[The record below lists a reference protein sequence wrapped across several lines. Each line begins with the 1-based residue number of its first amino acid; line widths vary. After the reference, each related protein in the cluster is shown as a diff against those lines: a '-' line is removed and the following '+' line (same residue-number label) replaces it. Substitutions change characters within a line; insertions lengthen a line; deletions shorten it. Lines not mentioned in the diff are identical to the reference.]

1 MMTTTIVFNI
11 IFDLNKIYSVNDF
24 EILLI
29 LISISIILSIF
40 LLDLVR
46 GLSIRI
52 NAFDRPNE
60 RSSHRYKVPT
70 LGGLA
75 IGLVWFCILFLYVIL
90 FDEYIVKSEIYSFML
105 MGLCITIIGIYD
117 DIKGIKPL
125 YKFFVQLFAFF
136 LLTRIDNTLISSF
149 YGLFNI
155 YELNQTFSILFS
167 CFVFIGIINA
177 INLVDGIDGLSS
189 SLTLFFIFI
198 FSYFFYISGQYYYH
212 ILLPFASTIIVFLTY
227 NFSNKKKM
235 FLGDTGSLGF
245 GLLLATISL
254 SALNSTKSIDVLM
267 PINPALF
274 VVLCISY
281 PLLDVIRVFILRL
294 YNGKS
299 PFDPDRSHLHHLLID
314 KGFSHSK
321 SVILIIMFQFFLLL
335 FNIYIIKDLIFHNQ
349 LMVNVI
355 VVGLTLFLLKKL

>member
-1 MMTTTIVFNI
+1 MLNFLNVIFNI
-11 IFDLNKIYSVNDF
+11 LFDVSYSINEF
-24 EILLI
+24 EILI
-29 LISISIILSIF
+29 VLISVSIILSIF

-46 GLSIRI
+46 GLSIRL

-60 RSSHRYKVPT
+60 RSSHQYKVPT

-75 IGLVWFCILFLYVIL
+75 IGIVWFSILILHTILFEEHISS
-90 FDEYIVKSEIYSFML
+90 DEIYSFMI
-105 MGLCITIIGIYD
+105 MGLCIVIIGIYD

-125 YKFFVQLFAFF
+125 YKFFVQLFTFF
-136 LLTRIDNTLISSF
+136 LLARLDNSLISSF

-155 YELNQTFSILFS
+155 YELDQIYSVVFS
-167 CFVFIGIINA
+167 CFVFIGIVNA

-198 FSYFFYISGQYYYH
+198 FSYLFYLSGQFYYH
-212 ILLPFASTIIVFLTY
+212 ILLPFASTIIVFLSY
-227 NFSNKKKM
+227 NFSKNKKM

-254 SALNSTKSIDVLM
+254 GALNSSKGVDVFM

-281 PLLDVIRVFILRL
+281 PLLDVVRVFVLRL
-294 YNGKS
+294 YKGIS
-299 PFDPDRSHLHHLLID
+299 PFKPDRSHLHHLLID
-314 KGFSHSK
+314 KGFSHAK
-321 SVILIIMFQFFLLL
+321 SVMLIISFQAFLLL
-335 FNIYIIKDLIFHNQ
+335 FNLFIIKDLIFHNQ
-349 LMVNVI
+349 LIVNII
-355 VVGLTLFLLKKL
+355 VVGLILYLLKRI

>member
-1 MMTTTIVFNI
+1 MI
-11 IFDLNKIYSVNDF
+11 LNKIINENFSIDDF
-24 EILLI
+24 DILI
-29 LISISIILSIF
+29 VLISISIILSIF

-60 RSSHRYKVPT
+60 RSSHNYKVPT

-75 IGLVWFCILFLYVIL
+75 IGIVWFFILFVYTIL
-90 FDEYIVKSEIYSFML
+90 FEEYILKPEIYSFML
-105 MGLCITIIGIYD
+105 MGLCIIIIGIYD

-125 YKFFVQLFAFF
+125 YKFFVQLFTFF
-136 LLTRIDNTLISSF
+136 LLTRIDNSLISSF

-155 YELNQTFSILFS
+155 YELNQITSVLFS
-167 CFVFIGIINA
+167 CFVFIGIVNA

-198 FSYFFYISGQYYYH
+198 FSYLFYISGQYYHH
-212 ILLPFASTIIVFLTY
+212 ILLPFAATIIVFLTY
-227 NFSNKKKM
+227 NFSKNKKM

-245 GLLLATISL
+245 GLLLATLSL
-254 SALNSTKSIDVLM
+254 GSLNSFKGIDIFM

-281 PLLDVIRVFILRL
+281 PLLDVVRVFLLRL
-294 YNGKS
+294 YNRKS
-299 PFDPDRSHLHHLLID
+299 PFYPDRSHLHHILID

-321 SVILIIMFQFFLLL
+321 SVMIIISFQAFLLL
-335 FNIYIIKDLIFHNQ
+335 FNLFIIKDLVFHNQ
-349 LMVNVI
+349 LIVNII
-355 VVGLTLFLLKKL
+355 VVGLILYLLKRI

>member
-1 MMTTTIVFNI
+1 MLNFLNITFNI
-11 IFDLNKIYSVNDF
+11 FYDMSYSINDYDS
-24 EILLI
+24 LI
-29 LISISIILSIF
+29 VLVSVSIILSIF

-46 GLSIRI
+46 GLSIRF

-60 RSSHRYKVPT
+60 RSSHKYKVPI

-75 IGLVWFCILFLYVIL
+75 IGIVWFSILLVHTILFEENISS
-90 FDEYIVKSEIYSFML
+90 DEVYSFML
-105 MGLCITIIGIYD
+105 MGLCIVIIGIYD

-125 YKFFVQLFAFF
+125 YKVCVQLFTFF
-136 LLTRIDNTLISSF
+136 LLARLDNFLISSF

-155 YELNQTFSILFS
+155 YELNQTSSVVFS
-167 CFVFIGIINA
+167 CFVFIGIVNA

-198 FSYFFYISGQYYYH
+198 FSYLFYLSNQYYYH

-227 NFSNKKKM
+227 NFSKKKKM

-254 SALNSTKSIDVLM
+254 GALNSSKGIDVFM

-274 VVLCISY
+274 VVLCLSY
-281 PLLDVIRVFILRL
+281 PLLDVVRVFVLRL
-294 YNGKS
+294 YKGKS
-299 PFDPDRSHLHHLLID
+299 PFEPDRSHLHHLLID

-321 SVILIIMFQFFLLL
+321 SVILIISFQAFLLIFNL
-335 FNIYIIKDLIFHNQ
+335 FIIKDLIFHNQ
-349 LMVNVI
+349 LIVNII
-355 VVGLTLFLLKKL
+355 VVGLVLYLLKKI